1 MLTPLSRLRD
11 ARGSNPRAAA
21 VPVFAGDLQDVA
33 AQLDPKDQVVS
44 ACLKLALPAERPG
57 IQLIRPNLAGP
68 RRNTKPYHEVASTS
82 GSEGFRCRPRFP
94 TSPAPSEPS

>member
-21 VPVFAGDLQDVA
+21 VPVFAGDLQDVCN
-33 AQLDPKDQVVS
+33 LCPDPKEPAVA

-57 IQLIRPNLAGP
+57 IQLRVPGEQLDKLIELGTRAND
-68 RRNTKPYHEVASTS
+68 
-82 GSEGFRCRPRFP
+82 
-94 TSPAPSEPS
+94 